1 MARKIEYGAGLAA
14 MVLAVLGLVALL
26 LAPFPFCTVPA
37 GSGCPAGHVR
47 SVRLIEAR
55 LDSSVWI
62 YVIGMSV
69 FLLVG
74 AIGALAESRYNWRA
88 GGLMLWA
95 SAILAFMGCSIGAGG
110 ALGLVYLP
118 GLLALSVAGYASV
131 FRRLRR
137 RPSAG
142 QNESGR

>member
-1 MARKIEYGAGLAA
+1 MARRIEFGAGLAA
-14 MVLAVLGLVALL
+14 MVLAVLGLVILL

-37 GSGCPAGHVR
+37 VSGCPAGHVR
-47 SVRLIEAR
+47 TVRLIEAQ
-55 LDSSVWI
+55 LDSSVWV
-62 YVIGMSV
+62 YVIGMAV

-74 AIGALAESRYNWRA
+74 ATGAFPDSRYNWRA

-110 ALGLVYLP
+110 VLGLVYLP

-131 FRRLRR
+131 LRRLRR
-137 RPSAG
+137 RRSPGEDEAS
-142 QNESGR
+142 R